1 MKTNVTEWWENVTDE
16 SLNKAR
22 KLVRT
27 QRDNLIAA
35 IAQDEKAVITPKALA
50 EALGHGIS
58 QNAIT
63 SAAMQG
69 TLPFGFVHREAAWTK
84 PYTKIPKL
92 AVWNWFGLE
101 KGE

>member
-1 MKTNVTEWWENVTDE
+1 MNENYI
-16 SLNKAR
+16 KAR
-22 KLVRT
+22 KLVQS

-50 EALGHGIS
+50 DALGRGIS
-58 QNAIT
+58 QNAIV

-69 TLPFGFVHREAAWTK
+69 TLPFGFVHREAAWAK
-84 PYTKIPKL
+84 AYTKIPKL
-92 AVWNWFGLE
+92 AVWNWFELE